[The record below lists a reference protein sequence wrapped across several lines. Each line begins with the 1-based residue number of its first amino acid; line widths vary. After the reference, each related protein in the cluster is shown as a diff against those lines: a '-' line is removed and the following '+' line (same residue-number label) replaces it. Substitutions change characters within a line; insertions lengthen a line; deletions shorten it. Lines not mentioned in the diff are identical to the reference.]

1 MTPHPP
7 IDLSQAPG
15 ARESWDRPLSTVLL
29 WALVELLIVRN
40 PWQLSSRLRVMALRR
55 FGAQMGE
62 GVITRPGLRV
72 RFPWKLTVGDR
83 SWIGEDVWLHNQ
95 DALDIGADVVVS
107 QGTFITTGTHAF
119 RTDMALR
126 TRPIRLDD
134 GVWVT
139 SRCMVLGGAHI
150 GESALILPNTVV
162 QGEVPANSLYGSD
175 TAGVVGWRFPDDSNA
190 STQAR

>member
-1 MTPHPP
+1 MNSHAP

-29 WALVELLIVRN
+29 WALVELLVVRN

-55 FGAQMGE
+55 FGAQIGE
-62 GVITRPGLRV
+62 GVIARPGLRV

-126 TRPIRLDD
+126 TRPIRIDD

-162 QGEVPANSLYGSD
+162 KGAVPANSLYGSD
-175 TAGVVGWRFPDDSNA
+175 TAGVVGQRFPDDSSA